1 MSPQQRAQLASLLQ
15 QLAQTPSG
23 PKDEEVATLVG
34 VAVAHRPDTA
44 YLLAR
49 RTLLLMQALH
59 AAHAEMA
66 QVKQQIEQVLATRT
80 RHVIETRA
88 QDHAAAARLAANAAT
103 YTAPASVAAP
113 ETQRPTDRA

>member
-23 PKDEEVATLVG
+23 PKDEEAATLVG

-44 YLLAR
+44 YLLAQH
-49 RTLLLMQALH
+49 TLSLMQALH

-80 RHVIETRA
+80 SHVVETRA

-103 YTAPASVAAP
+103 YTAPSSAAAP